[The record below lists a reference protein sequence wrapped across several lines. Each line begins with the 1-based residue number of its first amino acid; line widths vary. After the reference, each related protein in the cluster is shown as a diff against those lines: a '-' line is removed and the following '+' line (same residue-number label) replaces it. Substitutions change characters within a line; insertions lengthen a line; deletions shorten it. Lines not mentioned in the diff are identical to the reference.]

1 MATYA
6 RAGLLAL
13 ALTGQL
19 ACTNA
24 AVDKAIGTTTG
35 TSTVLV
41 TRGERGLTVENRAGR
56 PLLNIRLEIL
66 GSDNSTVFIYT
77 LPTLDAAATREI
89 PFADFRA
96 EDGTMFEPGSSTVK
110 EVKTTARDT
119 LGNSY
124 AVTMPWE
131 AGQR

>member
-1 MATYA
+1 MATYS

-13 ALTGQL
+13 ALIGQL

-24 AVDKAIGTTTG
+24 AVDKAVGTTTG

-66 GSDNSTVFIYT
+66 GRVNSTVFIYT
-77 LPTLDAAATREI
+77 LPTLDTAATREI
-89 PFADFRA
+89 PFDDFHA
-96 EDGTMFEPGSSTVK
+96 EDGTIFEPGSSAVE

-131 AGQR
+131 AGPR